1 MEEVRNELVSRHKAL
16 TDHLPNVTTAKPD
29 ERLTAVSKH
38 IHLCKD
44 VFDCAKK
51 VDRLEEANGNIS
63 METLAPIVYMYKFAY
78 NHFDFLKD
86 LPAVLGSILLAGAR
100 LKDYAVKHYKERT
113 AEVDECISVLD
124 SMQDRIL
131 KHLEQSRR

>member
-1 MEEVRNELVSRHKAL
+1 MEEVRNELVSRRKAL
-16 TDHLPNVTTAKPD
+16 TDHLPNVTNAKPD
-29 ERLTAVSKH
+29 EKITAVTKH

-44 VFDCAKK
+44 MFDCAKK
-51 VDRLEEANGNIS
+51 VDRQEEANGHIS

-86 LPAVLGSILLAGAR
+86 LPAVLGSILLAGER
-100 LKDYAVKHYKERT
+100 LREYTMKHYKERT

-124 SMQDRIL
+124 SMRDRIFE
-131 KHLEQSRR
+131 HLEQSSR